1 MDQYIA
7 QHNDITRRFRCDL
20 EDRHSP
26 DLRKFIMDQYIAQ
39 RDNITIPFQRH
50 LEDRY
55 SSELGTNINEIEP
68 FTVEFTE
75 IVEEMKQK
83 LVDEKP
89 ILQGTEA
96 PVYKPF
102 EQNEIEYDRSKS
114 PSWIQPL
121 DIGCLRA
128 DLIPTS
134 ILDSNISSCTAEPSN
149 QTCLTADCDVK
160 SSEQPT
166 NCLKEISDDC
176 GCVIDA
182 TNESSVC
189 TVPMTS
195 ELTDGTQNEEK

>member
-1 MDQYIA
+1 
-7 QHNDITRRFRCDL
+7 
-20 EDRHSP
+20 
-26 DLRKFIMDQYIAQ
+26 MDQYIAQ

-89 ILQGTEA
+89 ILQGTEV

-102 EQNEIEYDRSKS
+102 EQNEIGYYRKEVS
-114 PSWIQPL
+114 PVWKQPL

-134 ILDSNISSCTAEPSN
+134 ILDSNISSYTVEPSN
-149 QTCLTADCDVK
+149 QTCLTADCDAK
-160 SSEQPT
+160 LSEQPT
-166 NCLKEISDDC
+166 SCSKEILDDC
-176 GCVIDA
+176 GCAIDA

-189 TVPMTS
+189 TVPMIN